1 MQRLWLVLLTAGLLV
16 VVSSELS
23 SDVIGPAFIF
33 TFYPLGLALMLPALA
48 RLTSPWRLAAAIIGW
63 MSTRSYGLYLTHLT
77 ILDLGFWAAR
87 TGRMPTVGLL
97 AVIAGIFVVADLLHR
112 YLERPIMVLRP
123 EQFPQTQDDTAL
135 LSTIAVP
142 VSEGTI

>member
-87 TGRMPTVGLL
+87 
-97 AVIAGIFVVADLLHR
+97 
-112 YLERPIMVLRP
+112 
-123 EQFPQTQDDTAL
+123 
-135 LSTIAVP
+135 VP
-142 VSEGTI
+142 FIPLDFKSQ